1 MFVLRSSLAAAMIV
15 GCGGCAGAAY
25 AQSIEK
31 DPTGTRLGIFVKSDK
46 TLSDLLGEGYELKD
60 IHPGGDGTTFAVQ
73 REKSLFVCVAQDPFT
88 RMDIPAQQRTY
99 CLELSEKK

>member
-1 MFVLRSSLAAAMIV
+1 MRN
-15 GCGGCAGAAY
+15 
-25 AQSIEK
+25 
-31 DPTGTRLGIFVKSDK
+31 RLKKIRPEPGWGF
-46 TLSDLLGEGYELKD
+46 LSNRTKGYELKD